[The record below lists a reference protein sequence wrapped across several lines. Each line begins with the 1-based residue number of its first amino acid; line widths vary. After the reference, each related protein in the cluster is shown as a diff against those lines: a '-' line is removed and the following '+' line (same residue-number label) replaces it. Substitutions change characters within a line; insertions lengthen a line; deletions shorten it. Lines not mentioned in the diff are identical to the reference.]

1 MFKVMLFLVDK
12 INEHNYRAVGSKN
25 PEKSARVKANRLR
38 NKCQEAIHS
47 CGMQDD
53 SVEFINWA
61 RDVENSTY
69 YVDALKYVTH
79 LYEINDQFQKDI
91 KESTQLALVS
101 IKRAREKNM
110 PEGSDAPID
119 LDEGV
124 KYLLKELAFLS
135 VVSDIYEGCNEFL
148 VLYHRP
154 WPVLENFFDGVYDNV
169 SEPCLGYHVFE

>member
-1 MFKVMLFLVDK
+1 MLFLVDK

-47 CGMQDD
+47 CGMQNE
-53 SVEFINWA
+53 SLEYINWI
-61 RDVENSTY
+61 RDIESSTHY
-69 YVDALKYVTH
+69 IDALKYVKH
-79 LYEINDQFQKDI
+79 LYGINDQFQKDI

-101 IKRAREKNM
+101 MKHGREKSM

-124 KYLLKELAFLS
+124 EYLLKELAFFS
-135 VVSDIYEGCNEFL
+135 VIRDIYEGCEEF
-148 VLYHRP
+148 VLIYHRP
-154 WPVLENFFDGVYDNV
+154 WPLLEKYFDGGYDNV
-169 SEPCLGYHVFE
+169 SKPSLGFYVFE